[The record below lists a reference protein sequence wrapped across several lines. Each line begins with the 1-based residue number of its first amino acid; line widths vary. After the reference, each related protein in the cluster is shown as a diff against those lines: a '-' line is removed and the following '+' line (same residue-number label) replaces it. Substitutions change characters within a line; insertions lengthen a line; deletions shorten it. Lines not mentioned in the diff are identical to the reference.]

1 MVPELMKVILPDVP
15 ALRFIAKASLVPAN
29 AVKLPEFVILIVPK
43 PPAAFVFITGTLLV
57 LTSIVPALLT
67 VVVEAPGAKRTALIA
82 PLASKTPV
90 FVTVS
95 VSPEFSTSVPP
106 LKLFCVALI
115 VVVVACAT
123 GQKRKL
129 KIL

>member
-1 MVPELMKVILPDVP
+1 MVPELMRVILPDVP

-43 PPAAFVFITGTLLV
+43 PPAAFVLITGTLLV

-95 VSPEFSTSVPP
+95 VSPEFSTFVPP
-106 LKLFCVALI
+106 LKLVCVALI
-115 VVVVACAT
+115 VVVVA
-123 GQKRKL
+123 
-129 KIL
+129 